1 MPYIIMKR
9 NDIPDG
15 TLQVLDME
23 PNTSQRNY
31 TLDAP
36 GQTKYVNAVDNET
49 VVTLGAGP
57 VTSFRTYSGLSAW
70 FLARTNDGTAVAA
83 TGSFEIAAGNAAD
96 GDTVTVDT
104 SPVGGPSV
112 TFTFRAAPSA
122 STDVAVGGTEDDSAT
137 NLAAAINNPLN
148 GVSAYV
154 SAAAPGGGPPSDVD
168 LTAVTAGTAAN
179 SIALAAV
186 GANLSVS
193 AAMAGGV
200 DAMAISAADA
210 NASALAV
217 LGQFAFGDLTSAA
230 GALDIATVNGLLVGA
245 VLDAASHAELLNML
259 AGAKFT
265 LPAGTQVADAGGFF
279 IVDPPVN
286 PPSGNRSL
294 FRNDGLPLSFVVG
307 ELAEFT
313 DSSFVYQGVA
323 GDPNGEAVV
332 VYNDDGTF
340 FTP

>member
-9 NDIPDG
+9 SDIPDG

-23 PNTSQRNY
+23 PNTSLRNL

-57 VTSFRTYSGLSAW
+57 VTSFREYSGLSAW

-83 TGSFEIAAGNAAD
+83 AGSVDIAAGNAAP
-96 GDTVTVDT
+96 GDTVTVNT
-104 SPVGGPSV
+104 SAVGGPSV
-112 TFTFRAAPSA
+112 TFTFSAAPAS
-122 STDVAVGGTEDDSAT
+122 STDVLVGGTEDDSAT
-137 NLAAAINNPLN
+137 NLAAAINNPFN
-148 GVSAYV
+148 GLAPYV
-154 SAAAPGGGPPSDVD
+154 MAAAPGGGPPSPVTI
-168 LTAVTAGTAAN
+168 TAVTAGTAGN
-179 SIALAAV
+179 SIVLGAV
-186 GANLSVS
+186 GANLSTV
-193 AAMAGGV
+193 AMAGGV

-217 LGQFAFGDLTSAA
+217 LGQLAFGDLTAAA
-230 GALDIATVNGLLVGA
+230 GVLDLATVNGLVVGA
-245 VLDAASHAELLNML
+245 VLDAASHAELMNML
-259 AGAKFT
+259 AGAKFA
-265 LPAGTQVADAGGFF
+265 LPAGTQVADAGGFH
-279 IVDPPVN
+279 IVDPPVAA
-286 PPSGNRSL
+286 PSGNRPL
-294 FRNDGLPLSFVVG
+294 FLNDGLPLSFVMG

>member
-1 MPYIIMKR
+1 MPFIIMKR

-23 PNTSQRNY
+23 PNTSNRNY

-36 GQTKYVNAVDNET
+36 GQTKYVNAVDNEP

-57 VTSFRTYSGLSAW
+57 VTLFREASGLSAW
-70 FLARTNDGTAVAA
+70 FLARTDDGTAVAA
-83 TGSFEIAAGNAAD
+83 TGSFTVTVGNVAD
-96 GDTVTVDT
+96 GDTATVDAT
-104 SPVGGPSV
+104 AVGGPSV
-112 TFTFRAAPSA
+112 TFTFRAAPVSD
-122 STDVAVGGTEDDSAT
+122 TDVLVGGTEDASAS

-148 GVSAYV
+148 GLSSYV
-154 SAAAPGGGPPSDVD
+154 TAAAPGGGPPSPVN
-168 LTAVTAGTAAN
+168 LTAVEAGTAAN
-179 SIALAAV
+179 SITLAST
-186 GANLSVS
+186 GANLTDSGGL
-193 AAMAGGV
+193 AGGV

-217 LGQFAFGDLTSAA
+217 LGQLSFGDLTAAA
-230 GALDIATVNGLLVGA
+230 GVLDLATVNGLLVGA
-245 VLDAASHAELLNML
+245 VLDADSHAELLDML

-265 LPAGTQVADAGGFF
+265 LPAGTQVADAGGFAV
-279 IVDPPVN
+279 VDPPVGA
-286 PPSGNRSL
+286 PSGNRAL
-294 FRNDGLPLSFVVG
+294 FLNDGLPLSFVVG
-307 ELAEFT
+307 ELADFT
-313 DSSFVYQGVA
+313 DSGFVYAGVA

>member
-9 NDIPDG
+9 SDIPDG
-15 TLQVLDME
+15 TLQVLDLD
-23 PNTSQRNY
+23 PNTSLRNY
-31 TLDAP
+31 TLDVP
-36 GQTKYVNAVDNET
+36 GQTKYVNSVFNET

-83 TGSFEIAAGNAAD
+83 TGDVTVAAGNAAP
-96 GDTVTVDT
+96 GDTATIDAT
-104 SPVGGPSV
+104 AVGGPSV
-112 TFTFRAAPSA
+112 TFTFSAAPVST
-122 STDVAVGGTEDDSAT
+122 TDVLVGGTEDASAT
-137 NLAAAINNPLN
+137 NLANAINNPLN
-148 GVSAYV
+148 GLSPYLT
-154 SAAAPGGGPPSDVD
+154 AAAPGGGPPSPVD

-179 SIALAAV
+179 NIVVSAV
-186 GANLSVS
+186 GVNLTFTT
-193 AAMAGGV
+193 MGGGV

-217 LGQFAFGDLTSAA
+217 LGQLAWGDLTAAA
-230 GALDIATVNGLLVGA
+230 GVLDLATVNGILVSA
-245 VLDAASHAELLNML
+245 VLDAASLAELLNML

-265 LPAGTQVADAGGFF
+265 LPAGTQVADAGGFA
-279 IVDPPVN
+279 IVDPPVD
-286 PPSGNRSL
+286 PPSGNRAL
-294 FRNDGLPLSFVVG
+294 FLNDGLPLSFTMG

-313 DSSFVYQGVA
+313 ATSFVYQGVP